1 MKGLTPMLIESG
13 FYPEGN
19 GKLLKDC
26 KQGND
31 MTIFVI

>member
-1 MKGLTPMLIESG
+1 MKGLLPMQIESG

-26 KQGND
+26 KQDNY